1 MSYTSP
7 DRPGDPPIPDYRW
20 VPAPPDPNYHGSTAG
35 CYGCAF
41 RKFTQTGIRCSR
53 IPCHVGPRRNMV
65 AVIINPGVE

>member
-20 VPAPPDPNYHGSTAG
+20 ESIPDPGKYGSTAG

-41 RKFTQTGIRCSR
+41 RKMPEIRCSR

-65 AVIINPGVE
+65 AVLINPEVKTA